1 MFSEIYNKEK
11 QDYPH
16 FHSHLWK
23 QRRANR
29 VETLGLF
36 VPFVVEE
43 VQFFSQC
50 VAIFTVFIMNIASNH
65 SNKGG
70 II

>member
-1 MFSEIYNKEK
+1 MFIEIYNKEK
-11 QDYPH
+11 WDYPH

-23 QRRANR
+23 ERRANR

-36 VPFVVEE
+36 VHFVVEE
-43 VQFFSQC
+43 VQFYQH
-50 VAIFTVFIMNIASNH
+50 VTIFTVFIMNIASSH
-65 SNKGG
+65 SDKGG